1 MSALRCELCSAPDL
15 RRAAPRDLP
24 HIVDETWNTALLAA
38 FNPLR
43 QRRVQESAMKL
54 SSIRVERTL
63 SQIEAQAIPE
73 DHPVIPK
80 LNSLF
85 GDHTFFLDNN
95 GLNIVEPT
103 DTGQKGEQTGT
114 VVNLA
119 SWSEGNPTSLEPHDP
134 EPTDVVV
141 ALGPDKPDTTH

>member
-1 MSALRCELCSAPDL
+1 
-15 RRAAPRDLP
+15 
-24 HIVDETWNTALLAA
+24 
-38 FNPLR
+38 
-43 QRRVQESAMKL
+43 MKL

-73 DHPVIPK
+73 DHPVIPQ
-80 LNSLF
+80 LSSLF

-95 GLNIVEPT
+95 GLNIVEPMGN
-103 DTGQKGEQTGT
+103 GQKGEQTGT

-119 SWSEGNPTSLEPHDP
+119 SWSEGNPNSLEPHDP